1 MGRWRKRESEMKSIQ
16 KRWIIIAAL
25 FILVLVLKTAADHPF
40 IVHSDDL
47 PKNYYSAVQN
57 QAKGLYSSRIPLVPI
72 FVSIDDLERDTVFYT
87 IHYFPFGTVGMAYS
101 QGDGYNIE
109 KPLTGW

>member
-1 MGRWRKRESEMKSIQ
+1 MRSIR

-25 FILVLVLKTAADHPF
+25 FILSLVLKISTDHPF
-40 IVHSDDL
+40 IVRGDSVPED
-47 PKNYYSAVQN
+47 YYAAIQD
-57 QAKGLYSSRIPLVPI
+57 QAKGLYSSRVPLVPI
-72 FVSIDDLERDTVFYT
+72 FVSIDDLERGTVVYT
-87 IHYFPFGTVGMAYS
+87 IYYFPFGTVGMAYS

>member
-1 MGRWRKRESEMKSIQ
+1 MKSIR
-16 KRWIIIAAL
+16 KRWIVIIAAL
-25 FILVLVLKTAADHPF
+25 FVLALALSVSAGHPF
-40 IVHSDDL
+40 IVHSDNL
-47 PKNYYSAVQN
+47 PQDYYLAVQN

-87 IHYFPFGTVGMAYS
+87 IYYFPFGTVGMSYI

>member
-1 MGRWRKRESEMKSIQ
+1 MKKAQ
-16 KRWIIIAAL
+16 KRWTIAIAACFAL
-25 FILVLVLKTAADHPF
+25 IFALKIFSDHPF
-40 IVHSDDL
+40 IVRGDSVPED
-47 PKNYYSAVQN
+47 YYAAIQD
-57 QAKGLYSSRIPLVPI
+57 QAKGLYSSRVPLVPI

-101 QGDGYNIE
+101 QGDGYSIE

>member
-1 MGRWRKRESEMKSIQ
+1 MSEMESIR
-16 KRWIIIAAL
+16 KRWIIIIAAI
-25 FILVLVLKTAADHPF
+25 FILALALSASAEHPL
-40 IVHSDDL
+40 IVHGEDL
-47 PKNYYSAVQN
+47 PQDYYSAVQS

-87 IHYFPFGTVGMAYS
+87 IHYFPFGTVGMSYI

-109 KPLTGW
+109 KPLTRW

>member
-1 MGRWRKRESEMKSIQ
+1 MKSIR

-25 FILVLVLKTAADHPF
+25 FILVLVLKISTDHPF
-40 IVHSDDL
+40 IVRGDGVPESHYAAIQD
-47 PKNYYSAVQN
+47 
-57 QAKGLYSSRIPLVPI
+57 QAKGLYSSRVPLVPI
-72 FVSIDDLERDTVFYT
+72 FVSIDDLERGTVFYA

>member
-1 MGRWRKRESEMKSIQ
+1 MKSIQ

-25 FILVLVLKTAADHPF
+25 FILVLVLKVSTDHPF
-40 IVHSDDL
+40 IAYSDNL

-72 FVSIDDLERDTVFYT
+72 FVSIDDLERGTVFYT
-87 IHYFPFGTVGMAYS
+87 IHYFPFGSVGMAYS

-109 KPLTGW
+109 KPLAGW

>member
-1 MGRWRKRESEMKSIQ
+1 MKSIR
-16 KRWIIIAAL
+16 KRWIIILAAL
-25 FILVLVLKTAADHPF
+25 LILALALGVSARHPF
-40 IVHSDDL
+40 IVHSDNL
-47 PKNYYSAVQN
+47 PQDYYSAVQS
-57 QAKGLYSSRIPLVPI
+57 QAKGLYSSRVPLVPI
-72 FVSIDDLERDTVFYT
+72 FVSIDDLECDTVFYT

>member
-1 MGRWRKRESEMKSIQ
+1 MKKTQ
-16 KRWIIIAAL
+16 KRWIIAIAASFTL
-25 FILVLVLKTAADHPF
+25 IVALKICSDHPF
-40 IVHSDDL
+40 IVCGGGVPES
-47 PKNYYSAVQN
+47 YYASIQD

-72 FVSIDDLERDTVFYT
+72 FVSIDTIERDTVFYT

>member
-1 MGRWRKRESEMKSIQ
+1 MSEMRSIK
-16 KRWIIIAAL
+16 KRWIIIIAAL
-25 FILVLVLKTAADHPF
+25 FILVLALSASADHLF
-40 IVHSDDL
+40 IVHSNNL
-47 PKNYYSAVQN
+47 PQDYYSAVQS
-57 QAKGLYSSRIPLVPI
+57 QAKGLYSSRVPLIPI